1 MANPEHVA
9 IVKQGTE
16 VLSPIRLADYILEKW
31 DHPRKADVIA
41 KHVGDFQ
48 NWNDSASYKKAL
60 DRLIR
65 DLRSEHEPVEKQE
78 A

>member
-1 MANPEHVA
+1 L
-9 IVKQGTE
+9 K
-16 VLSPIRLADYILEKW
+16 KW

-41 KHVGDFQ
+41 KHVGDFR

-65 DLRSEHEPVEKQE
+65 DLRSEHEPDEKQK